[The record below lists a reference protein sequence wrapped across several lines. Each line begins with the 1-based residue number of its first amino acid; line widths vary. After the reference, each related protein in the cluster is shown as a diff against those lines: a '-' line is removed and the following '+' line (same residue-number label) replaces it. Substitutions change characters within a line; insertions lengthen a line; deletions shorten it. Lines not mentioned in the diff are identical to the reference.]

1 MTPNFGER
9 VNMQGGRNNDRC
21 GKFDRW
27 LAAFT
32 YCFQDSFGV
41 SLLHV
46 LVSFQLRNVPFYFK
60 SGTNQ

>member
-1 MTPNFGER
+1 MRPNMGQR
-9 VNMQGGRNNDRC
+9 VNMQGGRNNDLC